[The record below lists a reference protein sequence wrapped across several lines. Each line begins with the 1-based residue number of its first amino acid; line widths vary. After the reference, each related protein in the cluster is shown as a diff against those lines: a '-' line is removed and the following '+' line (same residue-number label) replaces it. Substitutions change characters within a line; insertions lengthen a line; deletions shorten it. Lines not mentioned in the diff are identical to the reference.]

1 MPSKKLDNR
10 VHKRL
15 VLQVQKY
22 REAQKQATRKS
33 DDSSKSSDSSDHGYS
48 DHEEDQNRSHESVS
62 SKKNQNDS
70 GSVGICDKVT
80 TEDIKNLVLASYRS
94 LSKQI
99 TNLSDQIEDATSR
112 LSTLE
117 SLVKNVGT
125 LAEKPEETF
134 LNEEVLKTRGS
145 LTKNKDIKDVENV
158 VIIKDSESSDSGSS
172 SSSKS
177 DSDSSS
183 ETESESKKK
192 EKNSIEVFDTSVR
205 LRFPLQTE
213 YDFCIF
219 NAKIAKYGYR
229 NRVINDLSHMVNK
242 NSSLSRN
249 VEKMIRH
256 YLTKNVTMRYN
267 TKISTIKKKAF
278 IDTLFYECI
287 EEVIKKIFGESKPIS
302 DERIHVSITAA
313 LKFRRKK

>member
-1 MPSKKLDNR
+1 MPSKKLDDR

-22 REAQKQATRKS
+22 REAQKEATRKI

-48 DHEEDQNRSHESVS
+48 DHEEDQDRSHESVS
-62 SKKNQNDS
+62 SKKNQNDN
-70 GSVGICDKVT
+70 GSVDICDKVT
-80 TEDIKNLVLASYRS
+80 TEDIKNLILASYRS

-112 LSTLE
+112 LTSLE
-117 SLVKNVGT
+117 SLIKNVGT
-125 LAEKPEETF
+125 LPEKPEETI
-134 LNEEVLKTRGS
+134 LNEEVRKTRGS
-145 LTKNKDIKDVENV
+145 LTKNKNNDDVKNV
-158 VIIKDSESSDSGSS
+158 VIINDSESESGSS

-177 DSDSSS
+177 DSNSSS
-183 ETESESKKK
+183 ESDSKSKKK
-192 EKNSIEVFDTSVR
+192 EKNSIKVFDTSIR
-205 LRFPLQTE
+205 LKFPLQTE

-229 NRVINDLSHMVNK
+229 NRVINNLSHMVNK

-267 TKISTIKKKAF
+267 TKVSTIKKKAF
-278 IDTLFYECI
+278 IDTLFYQCI
-287 EEVIKKIFGESKPIS
+287 EEVIKKIFGESKSIS

-313 LKFRRKK
+313 LKFGRKK